1 MIFPCVVL
9 HVLGLA
15 ARGAGLAAVLLLLL
29 LPGSMD
35 VLLKH
40 RLRLVDLELGLEVL
54 GVTGDTAAVGAAA
67 GVDKVELF
75 ILGF

>member
-29 LPGSMD
+29 HGSMD

-54 GVTGDTAAVGAAA
+54 GVTGDAAAVGAAA